1 MVKSEEGKVH
11 IKGSIA
17 ELLTDLTL
25 IIKAFRAEDWFTE
38 EMLEDCIE
46 NSKLNEEQMTE
57 KFQDTLMQKLL
68 EKLQDLDDNRKED

>member
-17 ELLTDLTL
+17 ELLTDLTV
-25 IIKAFRAEDWFTE
+25 IIKAFRGEDWFTE

-46 NSKLNEEQMTE
+46 NSRVNDEKMEEKL
-57 KFQDTLMQKLL
+57 KDLLMQKLL
-68 EKLQDLDDNRKED
+68 EKFTNGNKEG